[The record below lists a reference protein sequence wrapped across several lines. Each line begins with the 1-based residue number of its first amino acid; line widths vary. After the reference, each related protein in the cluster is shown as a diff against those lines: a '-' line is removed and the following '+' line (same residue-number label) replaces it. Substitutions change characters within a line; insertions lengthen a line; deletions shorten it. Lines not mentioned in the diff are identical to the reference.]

1 VPWGSAY
8 TKLLVSSGLS
18 NLADGVFQIALPL
31 ITLGI
36 TRDPTAFATVT
47 VALRLPWLLFALPAG
62 ALADRLDRRRTMLLV
77 DLARAAVI
85 GGLALAVATG
95 TETLWLLCAVALL
108 LGIGETLF
116 DTAAQSIV
124 PGMVEPDDL
133 SSANGTLYAAELTM
147 NQFVGPV
154 LGGIVVGATATGAVA
169 GSAAAYLCA
178 AAAIALIAGSY
189 RPERT
194 GPPTRIREDVVE
206 GVRYLYAHRVLRTM
220 ALLTG
225 IANLTATAMLTVLPL
240 YAVAPGPMGLSE
252 ADYGV
257 LLTAGAGGAF
267 AGSFVAAAAE
277 RTLGRSR
284 SMLVAFLQFAVST
297 LVPGLTSWPVPVA
310 AGMALGGAGAIT
322 WNVITVSLRQRIA
335 PDHLLGR
342 VNAGYRLLAWGSM
355 PLGALLGG
363 VLADLLSVRAVFFL
377 TTGAALLALPLLLLV
392 VTEQAIDDAEAEGT
406 RESAASG
413 GDGVPEDEP
422 AAAVTP

>member
-1 VPWGSAY
+1 VHPGSAY

-31 ITLGI
+31 VTLGV
-36 TRDPTAFATVT
+36 TRDPTAFAAVT

-62 ALADRLDRRRTMLLV
+62 ALADRLDRRRTMFLV

-85 GGLALAVATG
+85 GGLALALATG
-95 TETLWLLCAVALL
+95 TTTLWLLCAVALL

-124 PGMVEPDDL
+124 PNIVPADDL
-133 SSANGTLYAAELTM
+133 SRANGNLYAVELTM
-147 NQFVGPV
+147 NQFVGPLVGGV
-154 LGGIVVGATATGAVA
+154 LVGLTATGAVA

-178 AAAIALIAGSY
+178 AAAIAVIAGSF

-206 GVRYLYAHRVLRTM
+206 GARYLFSHRLLRTM

-225 IANLTATAMLTVLPL
+225 IANLTSTAMLTVFPL
-240 YAVAPGPMGLSE
+240 YAVDPGPMGLSE

-267 AGSFVAAAAE
+267 AGSFVAAGAE
-277 RTLGRSR
+277 RVLGRSR
-284 SMLVAFLQFAVST
+284 SMLVAFLLFGVATVA
-297 LVPGLTSWPVPVA
+297 PGLTTSAPLVA
-310 AGMALGGAGAIT
+310 AGQALGGAGAIT

-363 VLADLLSVRAVFFL
+363 VAADLLSVRAVFFL
-377 TTGAALLALPLLLLV
+377 TTGGALVALPLLLAV
-392 VTEQAIDDAEAEGT
+392 VTERAITDAEAEAEG
-406 RESAASG
+406 SATSG
-413 GDGVPEDEP
+413 GDGGPEDEP